1 MFSRFQRFY
10 TSIKVAADVVML
22 TVAFAL
28 AYATRF
34 EGPIPV
40 LYGLPEWRET
50 LLSLVTVLLVF
61 PFTYSQARKLGL
73 SDWSLCR
80 LRDEHLIEPL
90 GRGLYERADL
100 ADGDHDLRAVAAR
113 APRATLCLRSA
124 LARHGLIDDIP
135 AEIDIALP
143 RGTRT
148 PALDAPISWHSF
160 DTATFDLGRGTLD
173 LGAGQTIGLYS
184 PERCIADAFRLA
196 GTEGP
201 ELGNEARHQRKRL
214 VTVARV
220 GVHLSAAGLAGRED
234 HGVTQPFEHANH
246 GPSRLRKEGVVVA
259 RDEE

>member
-1 MFSRFQRFY
+1 MPTTTSRQ
-10 TSIKVAADVVML
+10 TAAHRAANRRERL
-22 TVAFAL
+22 KQL
-28 AYATRF
+28 PAT
-34 EGPIPV
+34 
-40 LYGLPEWRET
+40 
-50 LLSLVTVLLVF
+50 
-61 PFTYSQARKLGL
+61 FTYSQARKLGL
-73 SDWSLCR
+73 SDWSLYQ

-90 GRGLYERADL
+90 GRGLYERTDL
-100 ADGDHDLRAVAAR
+100 ADSDHDLRAVAAR

-160 DTATFDLGRGTLD
+160 DAATFDLGRGTLD

-201 ELGNEARHQRKRL
+201 ELGNEALRRWLRRRGSSPAQLMKL
-214 VTVARV
+214 
-220 GVHLSAAGLAGRED
+220 AAQLPRAE
-234 HGVTQPFEHANH
+234 A
-246 GPSRLRKEGVVVA
+246 SLR
-259 RDEE
+259 RSLQILL

>member
-1 MFSRFQRFY
+1 VPTTTTRQ
-10 TSIKVAADVVML
+10 A
-22 TVAFAL
+22 
-28 AYATRF
+28 ATRRAANRR
-34 EGPIPV
+34 ER
-40 LYGLPEWRET
+40 LEQLPAT
-50 LLSLVTVLLVF
+50 
-61 PFTYSQARKLGL
+61 FTYSQARKLGL
-73 SDWSLCR
+73 SDWSLYR

-100 ADGDHDLRAVAAR
+100 ADGDHDLRTVAAR

-160 DTATFDLGRGTLD
+160 DAATFDLGRGTLD
-173 LGAGQTIGLYS
+173 LGAGQAIGLYS

-201 ELGNEARHQRKRL
+201 ELGNEALRRWLRGRGSSPAQLLRL
-214 VTVARV
+214 
-220 GVHLSAAGLAGRED
+220 AAQLPRAE
-234 HGVTQPFEHANH
+234 A
-246 GPSRLRKEGVVVA
+246 SLR
-259 RDEE
+259 RSLQILL